1 MQIVATF
8 NPALQTSGQFNSQ
21 LSRGGNIIVYNESAI
36 NLSVTFA
43 NGDSG
48 YAPSGVATKFPMDAQ
63 PSPNVIWQQQ
73 SIVTTLSTPISQVLI
88 EAYQPGEPITG
99 TFPATLN
106 RQTAVSNAVATT
118 GGTPT
123 SVVNDGNIPNTS
135 VVEATVHSDITS
147 AVILTNNGSLSLG
160 TAANPGALSLVGSGG
175 NLSVSTAGILTVA
188 NEVVANL
195 LQAQSVRDLYF
206 QCDSGQSIVFD
217 VGGTILFAVN
227 GSGPSLDNS
236 SLNLIQGSLS
246 RLSVFSG
253 AAVNGSTLIAHGLGA
268 VPSFVVLMPK
278 LTSTPVAVT
287 LGYDPAST
295 TNVNVK
301 VWASANFN
309 IIGLAVAF

>member
-8 NPALQTSGQFNSQ
+8 NPAMSTNGEFNSQ
-21 LSRGGNIIVYNESAI
+21 LPRGGNIIVYNESAI
-36 NLSVTFA
+36 NLALIFA
-43 NGDSG
+43 SGDSG

-63 PSPNVIWQQQ
+63 PSPLVVWSQQ

-88 EAYQPGEPITG
+88 EAYQPGESITG

-135 VVEATVHSDITS
+135 VVEATVLSDITS
-147 AVILTNNGSLSLG
+147 AVILTNNGNLSLG
-160 TAANPGALSLVGSGG
+160 TAAHPGALSLVCSGG
-175 NLSVSTAGILTVA
+175 NLDVSTAGILTVA

-195 LQAQSVRDLYF
+195 LQAQAARDLYF
-206 QCDSGQSIVFD
+206 QCDANQSIVFD
-217 VGGTILFAVN
+217 VGGTILFVVN
-227 GSGPSLDNS
+227 SNGPTLDNA
-236 SLNLIQGSLS
+236 SLNLQQGSLS
-246 RLSVFSG
+246 RLSIFSG

-268 VPSFVVLMPK
+268 VPDFVVLMPK
-278 LTSTPVAVT
+278 LTSTPTATT

-301 VWASANFN
+301 VWANLAFN
-309 IIGLAVAF
+309 IIGLALKM